1 MKINNKEVLQ
11 SYILTTAKYDYSV
24 YEKRILYKII
34 EQLQFLIEGKEL
46 NQNYSLKE
54 FLHDDIKLFKFTFP
68 FSAFK
73 KNEEDKNHAQIKKA
87 LLSLAKK
94 VNASSFAT
102 AILSVATPFSISHSG
117 KIAFEKD
124 RIVLLIA
131 NQ

>member
-1 MKINNKEVLQ
+1 MIINNKEILQ

-68 FSAFK
+68 FWGQSTK
-73 KNEEDKNHAQIKKA
+73 RRK
-87 LLSLAKK
+87 
-94 VNASSFAT
+94 
-102 AILSVATPFSISHSG
+102 
-117 KIAFEKD
+117 
-124 RIVLLIA
+124 
-131 NQ
+131 